1 MIFLHS
7 LNLQRG
13 MLFAQLFNFS
23 EQIIYLFPAIHNLI
37 LSLKSKDDNLDNLN
51 EPRIPDV
58 LDMLPGEVNNEDL
71 NEGRKT
77 RDVLLEKYY

>member
-1 MIFLHS
+1 MFFLH
-7 LNLQRG
+7 LLTLQRG
-13 MLFAQLFNFS
+13 MLFAHLFNFS

-71 NEGRKT
+71 NGRKT

>member
-23 EQIIYLFPAIHNLI
+23 EQMIYLFPAIHNLI
-37 LSLKSKDDNLDNLN
+37 LSLKSEDDNLDNLN

-58 LDMLPGEVNNEDL
+58 LDLLPGEVNNEDL
-71 NEGRKT
+71 NGRKT

>member
-1 MIFLHS
+1 MFVLHL
-7 LNLQRG
+7 LNWQYG

-37 LSLKSKDDNLDNLN
+37 LSLKSEDDNLDNLN
-51 EPRIPDV
+51 EPRIRDV